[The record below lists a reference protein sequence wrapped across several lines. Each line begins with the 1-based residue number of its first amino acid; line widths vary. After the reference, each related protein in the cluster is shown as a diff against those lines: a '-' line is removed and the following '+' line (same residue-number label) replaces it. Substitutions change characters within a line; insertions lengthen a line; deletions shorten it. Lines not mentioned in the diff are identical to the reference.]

1 MTISKRRK
9 MNNNIKRKSALS
21 KGERDLINITTGKK
35 KPKSER
41 DEKLAREI
49 KGIKERGGRVY
60 IPHD

>member
-1 MTISKRRK
+1 